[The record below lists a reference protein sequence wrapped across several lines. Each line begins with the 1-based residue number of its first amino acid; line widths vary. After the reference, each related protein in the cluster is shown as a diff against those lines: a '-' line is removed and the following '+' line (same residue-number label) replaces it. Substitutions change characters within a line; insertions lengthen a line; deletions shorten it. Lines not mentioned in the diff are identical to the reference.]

1 MVEIKVQDFDPAR
14 ERMEG
19 GGGGTTQFVVWA
31 KLSFMHVI
39 ISITPD

>member
-14 ERMEG
+14 ERRE

>member
-14 ERMEG
+14 EREWR
-19 GGGGTTQFVVWA
+19 GGGTTQFVVWA

-39 ISITPD
+39 ISFTPD

>member
-19 GGGGTTQFVVWA
+19 GEGYYTICGMGET
-31 KLSFMHVI
+31 
-39 ISITPD
+39 